1 MAAASEGRAEA
12 ADQLRRKW
20 RSPGGPSL
28 AGNELPI
35 PEGVATTWEWSPML
49 GPTIDGRDQLRVFWL
64 WKAVV
69 ISVQPKAAQGGLQ
82 MTDTCL
88 NTEELDSTPG
98 GF

>member
-1 MAAASEGRAEA
+1 MVAASEGQTEA
-12 ADQLRRKW
+12 ADHLQGNGDLL
-20 RSPGGPSL
+20 GGAQS
-28 AGNELPI
+28 GRNELPI
-35 PEGVATTWEWSPML
+35 PEGAATTWEWSLML

-88 NTEELDSTPG
+88 NIEELDSTPG